1 MNKIMKNRDY
11 TNFSLGRFLEAQK
24 ETYKIA
30 LAEIKSGRKL
40 SHWMWFIFPQ
50 IAGLGRSYMD
60 SVYSIKSFAEAESY
74 IQHPVLRSRLVEIS
88 SALLELESSDPV
100 GVMGFPDDMK
110 LKSSMTL
117 FEKASPDL
125 DVFSKVLEKFY
136 AGERDE
142 KTLDIISTEV
152 EKKVFHIQ

>member
-1 MNKIMKNRDY
+1 
-11 TNFSLGRFLEAQK
+11 
-24 ETYKIA
+24 
-30 LAEIKSGRKL
+30 
-40 SHWMWFIFPQ
+40 
-50 IAGLGRSYMD
+50 
-60 SVYSIKSFAEAESY
+60 
-74 IQHPVLRSRLVEIS
+74 
-88 SALLELESSDPV
+88 
-100 GVMGFPDDMK
+100 
-110 LKSSMTL
+110 MTL